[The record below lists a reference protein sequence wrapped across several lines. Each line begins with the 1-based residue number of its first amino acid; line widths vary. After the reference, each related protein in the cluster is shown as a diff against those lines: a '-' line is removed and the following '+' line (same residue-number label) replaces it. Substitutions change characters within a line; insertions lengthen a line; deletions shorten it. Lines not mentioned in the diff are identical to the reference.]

1 MTLERE
7 KERER
12 VCVVDNS
19 KGSETL
25 TLDESSEKRGKFT
38 LVMGSE
44 NSDLAKREGNNK
56 LAIRRELFFEK
67 VKRNIKK
74 KDSLLMR
81 ERFIHNI
88 FYIKNPM
95 QIFLVFLCYKIIM
108 VYCP

>member
-1 MTLERE
+1 M
-7 KERER
+7 
-12 VCVVDNS
+12 VDNS
-19 KGSETL
+19 IGSETL
-25 TLDESSEKRGKFT
+25 TLDESSEKRRKFK
-38 LVMGSE
+38 LVVGSE

-56 LAIRRELFFEK
+56 LAIRRENKFEK

-95 QIFLVFLCYKIIM
+95 KIFLVFLYYKIII

>member
-1 MTLERE
+1 M
-7 KERER
+7 
-12 VCVVDNS
+12 VDNS
-19 KGSETL
+19 IGSEIL
-25 TLDESSEKRGKFT
+25 TLDESSEKRRKFK
-38 LVMGSE
+38 LVVGSE

-56 LAIRRELFFEK
+56 LAIRRENKFEK

-95 QIFLVFLCYKIIM
+95 KIFLVFLYYKIII

>member
-1 MTLERE
+1 M
-7 KERER
+7 
-12 VCVVDNS
+12 VDNS
-19 KGSETL
+19 RGSEIL
-25 TLDESSEKRGKFT
+25 TLDESSEKRRKFK
-38 LVMGSE
+38 LVVGSE

-56 LAIRRELFFEK
+56 LAIRRENKFEK

-95 QIFLVFLCYKIIM
+95 KIFLVFLYYKIII

>member
-1 MTLERE
+1 MKLERE
-7 KERER
+7 RESM
-12 VCVVDNS
+12 VDNS
-19 KGSETL
+19 IGSEIL
-25 TLDESSEKRGKFT
+25 TLDESSEKRRKFK
-38 LVMGSE
+38 LVVGSE

-56 LAIRRELFFEK
+56 LAIRRENKFEK

-95 QIFLVFLCYKIIM
+95 KIFLVFLYYKIIM
-108 VYCP
+108 VY

>member
-1 MTLERE
+1 M
-7 KERER
+7 
-12 VCVVDNS
+12 VDNS
-19 KGSETL
+19 IGSEIL
-25 TLDESSEKRGKFT
+25 TLDESSEKRRKFK
-38 LVMGSE
+38 LVVGSE

-56 LAIRRELFFEK
+56 LAIRRENKFEK

-95 QIFLVFLCYKIIM
+95 KIFLVFLYYIRL
-108 VYCP
+108 

>member
-1 MTLERE
+1 M
-7 KERER
+7 
-12 VCVVDNS
+12 VDNS
-19 KGSETL
+19 IGSEIL
-25 TLDESSEKRGKFT
+25 TLDKSSEKRRKFK
-38 LVMGSE
+38 LVVGSE

-56 LAIRRELFFEK
+56 LAIRRENKFEK

-95 QIFLVFLCYKIIM
+95 KIFLVFLYYKIIM
-108 VYCP
+108 VY

>member
-1 MTLERE
+1 M
-7 KERER
+7 
-12 VCVVDNS
+12 VDNS
-19 KGSETL
+19 IGSEIL
-25 TLDESSEKRGKFT
+25 TLDESSEKRRKFK
-38 LVMGSE
+38 LVVGSE

-56 LAIRRELFFEK
+56 LAIRRENKFEK

-95 QIFLVFLCYKIIM
+95 KIFLVFLYYKIIM

>member
-1 MTLERE
+1 M
-7 KERER
+7 
-12 VCVVDNS
+12 VDNS
-19 KGSETL
+19 IGSEIL
-25 TLDESSEKRGKFT
+25 TLDKSSEKRRKFK
-38 LVMGSE
+38 LVVGSE

-56 LAIRRELFFEK
+56 LAIRRENKFEK

-95 QIFLVFLCYKIIM
+95 KIFLVFLYYKIIM

>member
-1 MTLERE
+1 M
-7 KERER
+7 
-12 VCVVDNS
+12 VDNS
-19 KGSETL
+19 IGSEIL
-25 TLDESSEKRGKFT
+25 TLDESSEKRRKFK
-38 LVMGSE
+38 LVVGSE

-56 LAIRRELFFEK
+56 LAIRRENKFEK

-95 QIFLVFLCYKIIM
+95 KIFLVFLYYKIIM
-108 VYCP
+108 VY

>member
-1 MTLERE
+1 MKLERE
-7 KERER
+7 RESM
-12 VCVVDNS
+12 VDNS
-19 KGSETL
+19 IGSEIL
-25 TLDESSEKRGKFT
+25 TLDESSEKRRKFK
-38 LVMGSE
+38 LVVGSE

-56 LAIRRELFFEK
+56 LAIRRENKFEK

-95 QIFLVFLCYKIIM
+95 KIFLVFLYYKIIM

>member
-1 MTLERE
+1 MKLERE
-7 KERER
+7 RESM
-12 VCVVDNS
+12 VDNS
-19 KGSETL
+19 IGSEIL
-25 TLDESSEKRGKFT
+25 TLDESSEKRRKFK
-38 LVMGSE
+38 LVVGSE

-56 LAIRRELFFEK
+56 LAIRRENKFEK

-95 QIFLVFLCYKIIM
+95 KIFLVFLYYIRL
-108 VYCP
+108 

>member
-1 MTLERE
+1 M
-7 KERER
+7 
-12 VCVVDNS
+12 VDNS
-19 KGSETL
+19 RGSEIL
-25 TLDESSEKRGKFT
+25 TLDESSEKRRKFK
-38 LVMGSE
+38 LVVGSE

-56 LAIRRELFFEK
+56 LAIRRENKFEK

-95 QIFLVFLCYKIIM
+95 KIFLVFLYYKIIM
-108 VYCP
+108 VY

>member
-1 MTLERE
+1 M
-7 KERER
+7 
-12 VCVVDNS
+12 VDNS
-19 KGSETL
+19 RGSEIL
-25 TLDESSEKRGKFT
+25 TLDESSEKRRKFK
-38 LVMGSE
+38 LVVGSE

-56 LAIRRELFFEK
+56 LAIRRENKFEK

-95 QIFLVFLCYKIIM
+95 KIFLVFLYYKIIM